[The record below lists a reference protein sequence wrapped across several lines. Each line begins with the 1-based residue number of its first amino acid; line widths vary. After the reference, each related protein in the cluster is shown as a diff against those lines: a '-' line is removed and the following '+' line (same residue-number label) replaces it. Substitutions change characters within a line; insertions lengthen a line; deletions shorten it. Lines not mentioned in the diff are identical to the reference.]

1 MEADPV
7 PTEPDA
13 PYVPIRSTAWPQ
25 RRVPRSLY
33 LAVAGFLAVA
43 VAVALVHKPSASEKA
58 SDLRGFLTEVT
69 TDIESCAAGVGESLS
84 ALRQVQSG
92 ASDTAAD
99 VSDGINVAE
108 YGAANCEPATNEQID
123 DLENYQVPE
132 SLFSYR
138 LVGVVSALVNWAVPD
153 AERVQTDVANVLA
166 ARTSQAR
173 SAAESQLTAALAVL
187 NKQRSEIDS
196 VLNAAIKDLNVHESG
211 PRLPG

>member
-1 MEADPV
+1 
-7 PTEPDA
+7 
-13 PYVPIRSTAWPQ
+13 
-25 RRVPRSLY
+25 
-33 LAVAGFLAVA
+33 
-43 VAVALVHKPSASEKA
+43 VALVHKPSASEKA

-69 TDIESCAAGVGESLS
+69 TDIESCAAGVGESLT

-92 ASDTAAD
+92 ASDTATD

-173 SAAESQLTAALAVL
+173 SAAEGQLTAALAVL

-196 VLNAAIKDLNVHESG
+196 VINAAIKDLNVHESG